1 MLWEGAVV
9 TAQPGKHWD
18 PSCELRSLRNI
29 GVLLG
34 LDGLAGLLTLG
45 YSPQEMNREPR
56 VLGCVHIQNNYAIRV
71 PSALSVFLGA
81 VGAKEMGES
90 TATQCWLCTGSCP
103 HFLFPE
109 SGHEITL
116 GL

>member
-1 MLWEGAVV
+1 MVGGIAWATSTLCDGGWVGKGMLWEGAVV

-45 YSPQEMNREPR
+45 YSPQQMNREPR
-56 VLGCVHIQNNYAIRV
+56 VLGCVHIQNN
-71 PSALSVFLGA
+71 
-81 VGAKEMGES
+81 
-90 TATQCWLCTGSCP
+90 
-103 HFLFPE
+103 
-109 SGHEITL
+109 
-116 GL
+116 